1 MKANY
6 RITFHDGPN
15 GNLSEYIDIYSKD
28 SDEAMKKALSMPQAE
43 DRRYAEVMVEEL
55 PDGSE
60 PVVVGVKFKV
70 YDAVFKKEFTDYL
83 FILAYDESQAKKYYM
98 EHFMGKHFMHQPG
111 KIVEDGKCTYG
122 KIVRTY
128 FPGLPG
134 YDADAT
140 KTEAQAV

>member
-43 DRRYAEVMVEEL
+43 DRRYDEVMVEEL

-60 PVVVGVKFKV
+60 PVVVGIVFKA
-70 YDAVFKKEFTDYL
+70 YDAVFKKEFTNYL
-83 FILAYDESQAKKYYM
+83 FILAYNEKQAKEYYK
-98 EHFMGKHFMHQPG
+98 EHFMGKCFMHYPS
-111 KIVEDGKCTYG
+111 KMEENGKCTYG
-122 KIVRTY
+122 RIVKTY
-128 FPGLPG
+128 FTGFPG

-140 KTEAQAV
+140 KTKTQAL